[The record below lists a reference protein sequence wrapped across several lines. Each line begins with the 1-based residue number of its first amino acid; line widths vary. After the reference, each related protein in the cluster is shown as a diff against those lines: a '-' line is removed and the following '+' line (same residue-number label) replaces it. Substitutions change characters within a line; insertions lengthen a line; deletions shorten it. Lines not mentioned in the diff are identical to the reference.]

1 MTITRKY
8 YEDLLDLFDELCKST
23 DNGVVN
29 YFKVKKS
36 ISDLL
41 NKIEHFHIL
50 KLNLN
55 EDFFLKL
62 ISTEEAEIHYE
73 RIDLLIEIYVRILN
87 TSIDKDSSFFAT
99 EPNYLK
105 SIELSLINLPYN
117 DYSEIYKAVQEGNSE
132 SYIFQMHLH
141 QFPKFHS
148 VNTKLGFKEYSK
160 SLAKDKQ
167 AIRKKDKLKKIEK
180 EHIEVVRNH
189 FVEKIKEYKSYIFD
203 NYPSLISEFKH
214 YNNFTR
220 VYFSRF
226 RDNGFFLRIYV
237 YDNLSEEKNLY
248 IHPYNLDFNPTEA
261 ENIEEID
268 KPIVSGLFT
277 YARIDEDFGNKYS
290 NFFSIRDIHFELLNL
305 YIRNASKSEL
315 TEFIIFLLKTKGYNF
330 NPFKKIEKKGFDY
343 VAIKEEETYYF
354 QFLTNELKNIDNLKK
369 SIQGSDVSNIT
380 FISPYRVFH
389 SISEALEKEKINF
402 ISLHSLAYEHFNNEN
417 GILVHWYI
425 KSKLKD
431 LKIRKDDLN
440 KQGDIL
446 IKKLEACKS
455 GIEGWREYEVICSE
469 IFEFLFRDS
478 FRKYTFRTQSHTFD
492 EIFRRDLIVNN
503 TFKSSTSFWSQIK
516 SDFNANLIIID
527 FKNYGQP
534 LEQNELYIPTKY
546 INSATGNF
554 VLLFTRKGLN
564 ESSVKLQKRL
574 LDDNKLILSFNDTE
588 VIDMIREKMIG
599 EDVSYVLDNK
609 RFLLYENK

>member
-8 YEDLLDLFDELCKST
+8 YENLLDLFDELCKST
-23 DNGVVN
+23 DKGVVH
-29 YFKVKKS
+29 YFKIKRK
-36 ISDLL
+36 IGDLL
-41 NKIEHFHIL
+41 DKLEHFHLL

-55 EDFFLKL
+55 ESFFLKL
-62 ISTEEAEIHYE
+62 ISTEEADIQYE
-73 RIDLLIEIYVRILN
+73 RIDLLIEIYDRFLN
-87 TSIDKDSSFFAT
+87 TSIDRDSFFST

-105 SIELSLINLPYN
+105 SIELSLINLPY
-117 DYSEIYKAVQEGNSE
+117 YEYYEIYKAVQEANSE
-132 SYIFQMHLH
+132 SHIFQIHLH

-148 VNTKLGFKEYSK
+148 VATKLGFEEYKE
-160 SLAKDKQ
+160 SLNKDKQ

-180 EHIEVVRNH
+180 EHIELVRNH
-189 FVEKIKEYKSYIFD
+189 FEEKIKEYKSYIFD
-203 NYPSLISEFKH
+203 NYPSLISQFKH

-226 RDNGFFLRIYV
+226 KDNGFFLRIYV
-237 YDNLSEEKNLY
+237 YDNLPEENNLY

-268 KPIVSGLFT
+268 KPIISGLFT
-277 YARIDEDFGNKYS
+277 YARIDEDFGTKYR
-290 NFFSIRDIHFELLNL
+290 NFFSLRNIHSELLDI
-305 YIRNASKSEL
+305 YIHNASKSEL
-315 TEFIIFLLKTKGYNF
+315 VDFIIFLLKTKGYNF
-330 NPFKKIEKKGFDY
+330 NPFKEIDKKGFDY
-343 VAIKEEETYYF
+343 AAIKDDETYYF
-354 QFLTNELKNIDNLKK
+354 QFLTNKLKNIDNLKK
-369 SIQGSDVSNIT
+369 SVQESDVTNIT

-389 SISEALEKEKINF
+389 SISEALEKEKIKF
-402 ISLHSLAYEHFNNEN
+402 ISLYSLAYEHFNNEN
-417 GILVHWYI
+417 GILIHWYI
-425 KSKLKD
+425 QSKLKD
-431 LKIRKDDLN
+431 LKIRKNDLN

-446 IKKLEACKS
+446 IKKLETCKP
-455 GIEGWREYEVICSE
+455 GKEGWREYEGICTE
-469 IFEFLFRDS
+469 IFEFLFKDS

-516 SDFNANLIIID
+516 SDFNANVIIID

-546 INSATGNF
+546 INSTTGNF
-554 VLLFTRKGLN
+554 ALLFTRKGIN

-574 LDDNKLILSFNDTE
+574 LEDKKLILSLNDTE
-588 VIDMIREKMIG
+588 VIDMIREKILG